1 MDADTVTALLHMQRS
16 PARIRHQAM
25 RASSL
30 AQAQAQL
37 PPVDL
42 DQRELARCL
51 AWLEHADHHLLHW
64 YHADYPDAL
73 RHIAAPPPLL
83 FVKGDV
89 ALLAQPQV
97 ALVGSRN
104 ASPVGQHSAAHFAGA
119 LAQAGLV
126 VSSGLATGIDAAAH
140 RAALQNGQTLAVLG
154 TGPDYYY
161 PSRNR
166 QLQQQIAQAGALVSE
181 FTPGTRARADHF
193 PRRNRILSGLSE
205 GVLIVEAKRHSG
217 TMNTA
222 RLALE
227 QNKRLWALPGSIWD
241 VGMAGCLQ
249 LLQQGAQLV
258 THVGDIVTDLGFQL
272 SSVAVTKGSQNKS
285 AECLAN
291 PVLLANVGTEV
302 TALDTIV
309 ARSGLPVAIVTEQL
323 VLLELAGVV
332 TSVAGGYIK
341 MGRR

>member
-1 MDADTVTALLHMQRS
+1 MDADTLTALLQLQRS
-16 PARIRHQAM
+16 PARNRHHAM
-25 RASSL
+25 RCSSL
-30 AQAQAQL
+30 AQAQQQL
-37 PPVDL
+37 PAVDI
-42 DQRELARCL
+42 DQRELNRCL
-51 AWLEHADHHLLHW
+51 AWLEQPQQHLVHW
-64 YHADYPDAL
+64 YHPDYPEAL
-73 RHIAAPPPLL
+73 RHIAAPPPML
-83 FVKGDV
+83 FVRGDRS
-89 ALLAQPQV
+89 LLTQPQV

-104 ASPVGQHSAAHFAGA
+104 ASPVGQHSAAHFAA
-119 LAQAGLV
+119 TLASAGIV

-140 RAALQNGQTLAVLG
+140 RSALQHGRTLAVLG
-154 TGPDYYY
+154 TGADCYY
-161 PSRNR
+161 PPRNR
-166 QLQQQIAQAGALVSE
+166 QLQQQIAQAGALVTE

-205 GVLIVEAKRHSG
+205 GVLVIEAKRQSG
-217 TMNTA
+217 TLNTA

-258 THVGDIVTDLGFQL
+258 TQVGDIIADLGL
-272 SSVAVTKGSQNKS
+272 RITPPDVTETSQNKS

-291 PVLLANVGTEV
+291 PALLANVGTEV

>member
-1 MDADTVTALLHMQRS
+1 MDADTLSALLQLQRS
-16 PARIRHQAM
+16 PARSRHQAM

-30 AQAQAQL
+30 AQAVGQL
-37 PPVDL
+37 PVIDL
-42 DQRELARCL
+42 DQREINRCL
-51 AWLEHADHHLLHW
+51 TWLQQPNHHLLHW
-64 YHADYPDAL
+64 YQHDYPESL

-83 FVKGDV
+83 FVHGELS
-89 ALLAQPQV
+89 LLQQPQV

-119 LAQAGLV
+119 IAQAGLV
-126 VSSGLATGIDAAAH
+126 VSSGLASGIDAAAH
-140 RAALQNGQTLAVLG
+140 RAALQHGQTLAVLG
-154 TGPDYYY
+154 TGPDCYY
-161 PSRNR
+161 PARNR
-166 QLQQQIAQAGALVSE
+166 QLQQQIAQAGALVTE
-181 FTPGTRARADHF
+181 FSPGTRARADHF
-193 PRRNRILSGLSE
+193 PRRNRILSGLSQ
-205 GVLIVEAKRHSG
+205 GVLVIEAKRQSG
-217 TMNTA
+217 TLNTA
-222 RLALE
+222 RLAIE

-258 THVGDIVTDLGFQL
+258 TNVSDIVHDLGL
-272 SSVAVTKGSQNKS
+272 TIRAEAVTKGSQNKS

-291 PVLLANVGTEV
+291 PLLLANVGTEV

>member
-1 MDADTVTALLHMQRS
+1 MDADTLTALLRLQRS
-16 PARIRHQAM
+16 PARSRHQAM
-25 RASSL
+25 RSSHL
-30 AQAQAQL
+30 EQAVSLL
-37 PPVDL
+37 PAVDI
-42 DQRELARCL
+42 DQREVKRCL
-51 AWLEHADHHLLHW
+51 AWLQHDNHWLVHW
-64 YHADYPDAL
+64 YHPNYPETL
-73 RHIAAPPPLL
+73 RHIPMPPPLL
-83 FVKGDV
+83 FVHGDV
-89 ALLAQPQV
+89 GLLERPQV

-104 ASPVGQHSAAHFAGA
+104 ASPVGQHTAAHFAGA
-119 LAQAGLV
+119 LAHAGLV
-126 VSSGLATGIDAAAH
+126 VSSGLASGIDAAAH
-140 RAALQNGQTLAVLG
+140 RTALQQGQTLAVLG
-154 TGPDYYY
+154 TGPDCYY
-161 PSRNR
+161 PARNR
-166 QLQQQIAQAGALVSE
+166 QLQQQIAQAGALVTE

-193 PRRNRILSGLSE
+193 PRRNRILSGLSQ
-205 GVLIVEAKRHSG
+205 GVLVIEAKRQSG
-217 TMNTA
+217 TLNTA

-258 THVGDIVTDLGFQL
+258 THVGDILDDLGAKL
-272 SSVAVTKGSQNKS
+272 ATETVTKGSQNKS

-291 PVLLANVGTEV
+291 PLLLANVGTEV

-309 ARSGLPVAIVTEQL
+309 TRSGLPVAIVTEQL

>member
-1 MDADTVTALLHMQRS
+1 MDAETISALLQLQRS
-16 PARIRHQAM
+16 PARARHHAM

-30 AQAQAQL
+30 AQAHSQL
-37 PPVDL
+37 PCIDL
-42 DQRELARCL
+42 DQRELSRCL
-51 AWLEHADHHLLHW
+51 AWLEHDQHHLLHW
-64 YHADYPDAL
+64 YHADYPDLL
-73 RHIAAPPPLL
+73 RHIHAPPPLL
-83 FVKGDV
+83 FVHGDIS
-89 ALLAQPQV
+89 LLQRPQV
-97 ALVGSRN
+97 AIVGSRN

-119 LAQAGLV
+119 LAHAGLV
-126 VSSGLATGIDAAAH
+126 VSSGLASGIDAAAH
-140 RAALQNGQTLAVLG
+140 RAALQQGQTLAVLG
-154 TGPDYYY
+154 TGPDCYY
-161 PSRNR
+161 PARNR
-166 QLQQQIAQAGALVSE
+166 QLQQQIAQAGALITE
-181 FTPGTRARADHF
+181 FTPGTRARTDHF
-193 PRRNRILSGLSE
+193 PRRNRILSGLSQ
-205 GVLIVEAKRHSG
+205 GVLIIEAKRQSG
-217 TMNTA
+217 TLNTA

-258 THVGDIVTDLGFQL
+258 TNVNDIVTDLGL
-272 SSVAVTKGSQNKS
+272 TISAAAVTKGSQNKS

-291 PVLLANVGTEV
+291 PLLLANVGTEV